1 MVEYNKAFHGSTNLA
16 YIRTPTNLGG
26 KIVKKLYRGSELVY
40 QLGFDPVTYNVSSSL
55 QTFTVPLGVSKIHV
69 DCVASKGWTYTYPS
83 PQTGSRTGNGG
94 NGGRVQCDLAVNGGE
109 TLYIMVGGIPSSSSV
124 SYNASDIRLGGTA
137 LANRIIVAGGGGGG
151 TSGYRHGADGG
162 AGGGTTGANTVYS
175 PANYGTPSMGGTQYA
190 GGAGGINSVYGSA
203 VAGSGQ
209 FGLGGTPAVGGN
221 IGTTAGQAGS
231 GGAGYY
237 GGGGGIAFGVFFSG
251 SEQGSW
257 GCGGAGGSSYTNA
270 NCSNVVHTQGYR
282 NGAGYVTISFVE

>member
-1 MVEYNKAFHGSTNLA
+1 MVRYNQLYHGSTHIG
-16 YIRTPTNLGG
+16 YISKNGQ
-26 KIVKKLYRGSELVY
+26 IVKKVYKGSELVY
-40 QLGFDPVTYNVSSSL
+40 QLGFDPVTFNVSSSL

-83 PQTGSRTGNGG
+83 PQTGSKTGNGG

-162 AGGGTTGANTVYS
+162 AGGGTTGASTSYTAS
-175 PANYGTPSMGGTQYA
+175 SYGKGAGGGTQSA
-190 GGAGGINSVYGSA
+190 GGAGGTNSTYGALSA
-203 VAGSGQ
+203 GNGQLGNGGSSNR
-209 FGLGGTPAVGGN
+209 GGN
-221 IGTTAGQAGS
+221 IGDTAGQAGA

-257 GCGGAGGSSYTNA
+257 GCGGAGGSSYTNS
-270 NCSNVVHTQGYR
+270 NCSNVVHTKGYR
-282 NGAGYVTISFVE
+282 NGAGYVTISFVS